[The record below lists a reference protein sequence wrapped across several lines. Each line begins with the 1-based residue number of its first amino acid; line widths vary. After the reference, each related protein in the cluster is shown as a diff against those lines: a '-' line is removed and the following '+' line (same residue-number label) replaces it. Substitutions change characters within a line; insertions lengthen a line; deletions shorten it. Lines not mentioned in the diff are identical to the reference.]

1 MNIKPHGDPLRSRLI
16 ALNVLSLLLYSP
28 NFISVVY
35 PALKGLQLAIVL
47 VTAGYLLATVGLR
60 IDRLTAIFLLFL
72 GFLVSSAAV
81 NYLRFDNAE
90 SLYLALSYIV
100 KALSVVMLFQLCR
113 TPRDLDRML
122 KLCAI
127 GLVICALHGIFQFIA
142 VALGLVAVQGSVEL
156 LGYEF
161 VDVGWA
167 GIYRVAF
174 PIGDFN
180 LVRIQSFFQEPGFFA
195 FYLLFGLVLLDCV
208 RARMP
213 FRHATLC
220 AGIIKVAMLLT
231 LSLTGI
237 VLMLVYLVIKTR
249 SWLFRGAAV
258 AVALIAIDFIVFN
271 ESEFIAKTGSLDMR
285 LENFALF
292 ETLVSSWENI
302 VFGIGFGNETMISEF
317 RVNNFIAELLMYS
330 SMFGLLV
337 MLVLLGLAMKRG
349 HKTNHIVLMVLL
361 YSLSTPMLW
370 SPLFLLAVFMSWR
383 VPRAVVARFR
393 PRVLAVA

>member
-1 MNIKPHGDPLRSRLI
+1 
-16 ALNVLSLLLYSP
+16 
-28 NFISVVY
+28 
-35 PALKGLQLAIVL
+35 
-47 VTAGYLLATVGLR
+47 
-60 IDRLTAIFLLFL
+60 
-72 GFLVSSAAV
+72 
-81 NYLRFDNAE
+81 
-90 SLYLALSYIV
+90 
-100 KALSVVMLFQLCR
+100 MLFQLCR
-113 TPRDLDRML
+113 TPSDLDRML
-122 KLCAI
+122 KLCAM
-127 GLVICALHGIFQFIA
+127 GLVAFAVHGIVQFIV
-142 VALGLVAVQGSVEL
+142 VALGLVAAQGSVDL

-208 RARMP
+208 RARVP
-213 FRHATLC
+213 FRHAPLC

-249 SWLFRGAAV
+249 SWPFRGAAI

-285 LENFALF
+285 LENYALLETFAA
-292 ETLVSSWENI
+292 SWENI
-302 VFGIGFGNETMISEF
+302 VFGIGFGNETMLSEL
-317 RVNNFIAELLMYS
+317 RVNNFLAELLMYS
-330 SMFGLLV
+330 SVFGLLA
-337 MLVLLGLAMKRG
+337 MLVLLALALNRG

-370 SPLFLLAVFMSWR
+370 SPLFLLAIFMSGR
-383 VPRAVVARFR
+383 LAGAVVVP
-393 PRVLAVA
+393 PRHRALAAA